1 MGEPVTLYRANGESV
16 TVYTNSAREARLVTG
31 EWFATEAEAQSH
43 AAPQPPAPEPEPEP
57 APTKTKRPVKG
68 KAGQ

>member
-1 MGEPVTLYRANGESV
+1 MGEPVTLYRANGDSV
-16 TVYTNSAREARLVTG
+16 TVYTNNAREARLVTG

-57 APTKTKRPVKG
+57 APPKTKRPVRG